1 MTTVAKSAEKPPMDT
16 TVPEQAPA
24 TVASVAPKAKA
35 QDLPAPTPAT
45 PLVAAKSMMAP
56 PDPAATKLIE
66 PEMPAKPVAAAP
78 MPDVVAS
85 APPADDAEP
94 DATQPAPAPA
104 ALADVAVQR
113 TEFGVDIGGANSVG
127 GLRALWRGLL
137 KSRSNAALTAL
148 RPIIVIREGT
158 GGLGM
163 QLRLVA
169 GPLSDAAAAAK
180 ICAGLAESARTCETA
195 VFDGQRLAVKADEP
209 VAGDAKSAV
218 DKPASAKPVTHKRSA
233 SKRAA
238 NDEAAKKPDSPS
250 TLSSFFR
257 R

>member
-16 TVPEQAPA
+16 TTPEQAPA
-24 TVASVAPKAKA
+24 TVASVAQKPRA
-35 QDLPAPTPAT
+35 QDMPAPTPAT

-56 PDPAATKLIE
+56 PDAAATKLIE
-66 PEMPAKPVAAAP
+66 PDKPAKAIAAAP

-85 APPADDAEP
+85 APPANDPEP
-94 DATQPAPAPA
+94 DAAQPPAPA
-104 ALADVAVQR
+104 APADVAVQR
-113 TEFGVDIGGANSVG
+113 TEFGVDVGGANSVG

-137 KSRSNAALTAL
+137 KSRSNAALTTL
-148 RPIIVIREGT
+148 RPIIVIREGK

-180 ICAGLAESARTCETA
+180 ICAGLVESARTCETA
-195 VFDGQRLAVKADEP
+195 VFDGQRLAMKADEP
-209 VAGDAKSAV
+209 MAGAAKSAL
-218 DKPASAKPVTHKRSA
+218 DKPA
-233 SKRAA
+233 
-238 NDEAAKKPDSPS
+238 AAKKPDPPS
-250 TLSSFFR
+250 TLSSFFSR